1 MSNRLD
7 LPVSPDE
14 LTQRLRDLH
23 EKRRKVR
30 KERRKLKQGRRRPLT
45 EEERREAFSKTGGNC
60 HLCGGDINESGD
72 GELPKEHRFVVD
84 HVVPKAVGGEDAAH
98 NYLAAHG
105 LCNGCKWF
113 YSPEEFQ
120 WILRMGVWA
129 RKQMEDATKIGR
141 EIRVLFLQNEEAVRK
156 RRKPRQEE

>member
-1 MSNRLD
+1 MSNRLE
-7 LPVSPDE
+7 LPANSDE

-23 EKRRKVR
+23 EKRRNLR
-30 KERRKLKQGRRRPLT
+30 KDRKKLKQERRRSLT
-45 EEERREAFSKTGGNC
+45 EEERADAFKKTGGNC
-60 HLCGGDINESGD
+60 HLCGGDISESGD
-72 GELPKEHRFVVD
+72 GELPKEYRFVVD
-84 HVVPKAVGGEDAAH
+84 HIVPKAVGGGDSRD

-120 WILRMGVWA
+120 WILRIGVWA

-141 EIRVLFLQNEEAVRK
+141 EMRVPFLQNEEAVRK
-156 RRKPRQEE
+156 RRKPRQED